1 MKIILLDDQLQEPTT
16 DTCEI
21 FQLYSYKSL
30 FDPVRDSKIID
41 DEFLTKETVT
51 TLLNEIFS
59 KNKEKN
65 EEEMKLFVRDNDLL
79 TNMYNCIQITSVNQQ
94 SLFTVNF
101 LLLTSVNLLHVNQ
114 SCIFFYREKYLLKK
128 YDFFITL
135 RWDWRNR
142 VRF

>member
-1 MKIILLDDQLQEPTT
+1 MTFSTKSSKEIKKKSLDNLVNTEKDFFHLISEFGKLNKQKKEMKIILLDDQLQEPTT

-94 SLFTVNF
+94 SLFVVN
-101 LLLTSVNLLHVNQ
+101 V
-114 SCIFFYREKYLLKK
+114 
-128 YDFFITL
+128 
-135 RWDWRNR
+135 
-142 VRF
+142 

>member
-1 MKIILLDDQLQEPTT
+1 MKIILLDDQLQKPTT

-21 FQLYSYKSL
+21 FQLYFYKSL

-94 SLFTVNF
+94 SLFIVNF
-101 LLLTSVNLLHVNQ
+101 
-114 SCIFFYREKYLLKK
+114 
-128 YDFFITL
+128 
-135 RWDWRNR
+135 
-142 VRF
+142 